1 MKFELHPLCALFPR
15 MTGNEFEALKSDIA
29 TNGLRQPIITHNGMI
44 LDGGNRYEA
53 CLAAGVKPT
62 MLEYKG
68 ENLVTYV
75 MSANFHRRHLS
86 HGQQAAI
93 VASATDWANA
103 QTHGGDRKV
112 DQETLASLA
121 TVKSRAALSGAGT
134 TAQKQA
140 DKLARE
146 KPELAKQVAKG
157 EKSLYQAVKEND
169 HEAASIH
176 GEQIK
181 PAIRT
186 VERNGKTYEQDTA
199 NIGKALQAP
208 AASSSEVAKSDDDD
222 PIAILSDEN
231 DRLNDRLAVVAM
243 DATPEERAAAADTIE
258 DLRTQVKTLTA
269 TLAAVTASRDSYMRE
284 NVELKRQC
292 AGYKRQLDKIKKG

>member
-15 MTGNEFEALKSDIA
+15 MSGNEFSALTEDIKA
-29 TNGLRQPIITHNGMI
+29 NGLRQPIITHNGMI

-62 MLEYKG
+62 MTEYKG

-103 QTHGGDRKV
+103 QTHGGDRKS
-112 DQETLASLA
+112 DQAEGPPLD
-121 TVKSRAALSGAGT
+121 TVKQRAAISGANERT
-134 TAQKQA
+134 QRDA

-157 EKSLYQAVKEND
+157 EKSLYQAVKEN
-169 HEAASIH
+169 
-176 GEQIK
+176 K
-181 PAIRT
+181 PALAIVPVVVSEDEYT
-186 VERNGKTYEQDTA
+186 PLDAAQDQ
-199 NIGKALQAP
+199 IHELQA
-208 AASSSEVAKSDDDD
+208 E
-222 PIAILSDEN
+222 L
-231 DRLNDRLAVVAM
+231 VVARISST
-243 DATPEERAAAADTIE
+243 DSEEAKQAATLIAELRAHIKTLEATLKA
-258 DLRTQVKTLTA
+258 VKT
-269 TLAAVTASRDSYMRE
+269 SRDTFQNQVAEMQRQINRQRRE
-284 NVELKRQC
+284 IDKATGLKT
-292 AGYKRQLDKIKKG
+292 A